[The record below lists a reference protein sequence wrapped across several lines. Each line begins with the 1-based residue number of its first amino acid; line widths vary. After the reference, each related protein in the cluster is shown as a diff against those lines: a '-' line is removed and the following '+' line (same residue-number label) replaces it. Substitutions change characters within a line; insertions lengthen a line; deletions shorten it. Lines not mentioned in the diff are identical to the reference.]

1 MSTTLTVLPA
11 AFWEPLP
18 IFLIIGSVI
27 FNDLVSLLVAS
38 IPLQFLILSCMS
50 NQIQTVGITK
60 WHCNVIH
67 KKLSWSHSCSVSL
80 NWQLIPSIL
89 SAASKSEIV
98 SSAAWSHLWKWKC
111 SVITDRWDSKWLYR
125 AIKISSEL
133 SPGFAGASGSLSIS

>member
-1 MSTTLTVLPA
+1 MSTALTVLPA
-11 AFWEPLP
+11 AFCESLP

-27 FNDLVSLLVAS
+27 FNDLVSLLVAY

-67 KKLSWSHSCSVSL
+67 KNYHGAPLAVILQTDNYILAS
-80 NWQLIPSIL
+80 IP

-98 SSAAWSHLWKWKC
+98 SPT
-111 SVITDRWDSKWLYR
+111 V
-125 AIKISSEL
+125 
-133 SPGFAGASGSLSIS
+133 